1 MVAGT
6 GYLFAGMVNGAM
18 LGSLLVGSIPAVIA
32 GSLLAQRFSPGWLRL
47 ALALV
52 LIATA
57 VKTLSV

>member
-1 MVAGT
+1 
-6 GYLFAGMVNGAM
+6 MVNGAM